1 MGVDELR
8 TSRTALLTTF
18 RRNGEAVATPVSLAV
33 AGGRA
38 YFVTAVGSG
47 KARRLAHDP
56 RVRLAPCTVWGDRL
70 GADVPGR
77 ARLLEVAAL
86 RHLTG
91 VLRPTGP
98 LFGSWLMYRLRGKTM
113 ALYEVT
119 LDEPEA
125 DPDETVDERVAGPSH
140 RMRPRAPHP
149 RSSARCLSA
158 PGVSASRTRPTAT
171 TPRPSAGR
179 HGWRPRSR

>member
-1 MGVDELR
+1 MGVGELR
-8 TSRTALLTTF
+8 RSRTALLTTY
-18 RRNGEAVATPVSLAV
+18 RRSGEAVATPVSVAV

-38 YFVTAVGSG
+38 YFVTAVDSG
-47 KARRLAHDP
+47 KAKRLAHDP
-56 RVRLAPCTVWGDRL
+56 RVRMAPCTVRGDRL

-77 ARLLEVAAL
+77 ARPLELAAL

-119 LDEPEA
+119 LDDPEA
-125 DPDETVDERVAGPSH
+125 HREGTVDEPA
-140 RMRPRAPHP
+140 
-149 RSSARCLSA
+149 
-158 PGVSASRTRPTAT
+158 
-171 TPRPSAGR
+171 
-179 HGWRPRSR
+179 